1 MMDFLSL
8 FSNSQRT
15 GSKTPRRQP
24 QIHAAVY
31 VTAFLFA
38 LAVLASCARGT
49 DTSNASDSAG
59 GSVPLD
65 TTTTTISQDEIA
77 LSLLVSE
84 CRALTDKEF
93 PPHLWYENKIP
104 SAQKM
109 FSCHYA
115 AAKSARP
122 STSQWMEL
130 CSQLPESGIRFGCT
144 QEFANGGK
152 QIPIDQY
159 LASIEKSLKSS
170 GTTTTTTISERASNR
185 IACEALMSR
194 FEAGTITSSPLVL
207 NTISMCQIQ
216 FPDL

>member
-1 MMDFLSL
+1 MVDFLSL
-8 FSNSQRT
+8 VSDSQRA
-15 GSKTPRRQP
+15 GSKTPRRRP

-38 LAVLASCARGT
+38 VAVLASCARGT
-49 DTSNASDSAG
+49 DTSNASGSAG

-93 PPHLWYENKIP
+93 PPHLWYENKIQ

-109 FSCHYA
+109 FSCQYA
-115 AAKSARP
+115 AAKSAKP
-122 STSQWMEL
+122 STAQWMEL
-130 CSQLPESGIRFGCT
+130 CSQLPETGGRSGCQLEFGYDG
-144 QEFANGGK
+144 AP
-152 QIPIDQY
+152 IPIDQY
-159 LASIEKSLKSS
+159 LTSIEKFLKSS
-170 GTTTTTTISERASNR
+170 ATTTTTTISERASNR
-185 IACEALMSR
+185 IGCEALLSR
-194 FEAGTITSSPLVL
+194 FKAGTITSSPLVL
-207 NTISMCQIQ
+207 STISKCQIQ